1 MEEDIQI
8 LKDLYAHPMPIVHY
22 AKANGYDPS
31 RLQHR
36 VSSLGGV
43 LLALYNDM
51 QWAPDLYLLYWYGLT
66 EEQLP
71 FLKKLAVQYA
81 SFHTRSLGRF
91 LYKRR
96 RPAIPRRLSYHEY
109 VGESDT

>member
-31 RLQHR
+31 RLQYR
-36 VSSLGGV
+36 ISSLGSACLRCTTICNGRPICIFV
-43 LLALYNDM
+43 LVRFNGRTASFSKN
-51 QWAPDLYLLYWYGLT
+51 
-66 EEQLP
+66 
-71 FLKKLAVQYA
+71 LAVQYA
-81 SFHTRSLGRF
+81 AFHTRSLGRF
-91 LYKRR
+91 LYKESDRI
-96 RPAIPRRLSYHEY
+96 IPMRLSYQEY

>member
-1 MEEDIQI
+1 
-8 LKDLYAHPMPIVHY
+8 MPIAHY
-22 AKANGYDPS
+22 AKANGYDPP

-36 VSSLGGV
+36 ITSLGGT

-51 QWAPDLYLLYWYGLT
+51 RHAPDLYLLYWYGLT

-71 FLKKLAVQYA
+71 FLKKLAIQYA
-81 SFHTRSLGRF
+81 AFHTRSLGRF

-96 RPAIPRRLSYHEY
+96 
-109 VGESDT
+109 